1 MKFRLARETAF
12 TVVLVS
18 SSLFVL
24 PCTAQTPA
32 DNYPANGDSKSKP
45 QSSNKNASGTY
56 TPQSQGDNYPA
67 SKDAASQT
75 KFSDSHSAGS
85 YTPQSQEDSNNAR
98 KDYADHVRESYNY
111 HFGQGDIST
120 PGNAKVAGDDFIQP
134 GAFPTAKYCSK
145 CHQEA
150 YSQWRQALHSN
161 SFRTPFYRTSVN
173 ILLRTKG
180 IEFTRHCDSCHNPIG
195 VLSGALTQDSQVDRS
210 FDEEGLTCT
219 TCHSVQKL
227 QPTVGNGGFVLGV
240 PAVTSDE
247 NGNRIP
253 GQVPYEM
260 IFDHPERHAKT
271 VMKDFYRTPEFCSA
285 CHKANL
291 PTPLNDYKFV
301 RAFTVFDEWQNSKF
315 SKRNPLTFYTAD
327 LTTCQNCHM
336 KRSAP
341 ALFEVGQKNGTF
353 ASHRWTAGNTA
364 VPFYYGFDEQLQ
376 KTIDF
381 LKSGTFLNVDLFA
394 IKKVDP
400 WAAETKAYTDGLIA
414 PLGSV
419 PFQLKRNDTVEAM
432 VVIQNKNI
440 GHSLIPEVRDLYEAY
455 VEFEVKDSYG
465 AEIYHSGFIQPD
477 GSLDPR
483 AHSFTNRPVNTDG
496 EFVDNHKVWTI
507 HSVAYDSTVPAGRS
521 VLVRYRFHIPSNAK
535 GPLNVTARVNYR
547 HLRQSYL
554 NNVFGKDHPAYPI
567 IEISER
573 SRILKLGE
581 NPATPPSPQ
590 NMASATPASQSPAS
604 VTPASQT
611 PAPQQAAGPVVSQDN
626 PEWMRWNNFGI
637 ACLDQQQYADAV
649 IAFAQV
655 VKLRPDYADGYT
667 NIALTN
673 ILWEKYGSARGS
685 LERALALGPDNAR
698 ALYYMA
704 LVERRTGNSEAEVA
718 DLEKVVAQYPKS
730 SDARR
735 ELGKS
740 YYRLNRL
747 QDAQAQFETLQIIE
761 PDDVAAHYNLSL
773 IYARLGMDDKASEQ
787 ATLFADKKADPNSP
801 TYSLEF
807 LRDHPEI
814 STESVPWHMHKDLS
828 LDLAGI
834 PSKPSSIGA
843 GKQ

>member
-1 MKFRLARETAF
+1 MRFRLAHKAAF
-12 TVVLVS
+12 AAVLAVGCFSVS
-18 SSLFVL
+18 
-24 PCTAQTPA
+24 PCTAQTQT
-32 DNYPANGDSKSKP
+32 DS
-45 QSSNKNASGTY
+45 
-56 TPQSQGDNYPA
+56 YPA
-67 SKDAASQT
+67 SKDSKQT
-75 KFSDSHSAGS
+75 QPDSSPARKDSNPQPKSPDNSRPGS
-85 YTPQSQEDSNNAR
+85 YTPQTQADLNNSR
-98 KDYADHVRESYNY
+98 KDYADRVRETYNF
-111 HFGQGDIST
+111 HFGEGNIST
-120 PGNAKVAGDDFIQP
+120 PGNAKVVGDDFIQP

-173 ILLRTKG
+173 ILARTKG

-195 VLSGALTQDSQVDRS
+195 VLSGALTQNSQVDRS

-219 TCHSVQKL
+219 TCHSVTQL
-227 QPTVGNGGFVLGV
+227 QPTVGNGGFVMGV

-253 GQVPYEM
+253 GQVPYEV

-271 VMKDFYRTPEFCSA
+271 VMKDFLRTPEFCSA

-291 PTPLNDYKFV
+291 PTPLNDYKFI

-376 KTIDF
+376 KTKEF
-381 LKSGTFLNVDLFA
+381 LQSGTYLNVDLFA

-400 WAAETKAYTDGLIA
+400 WTTENTSYSDGLIA

-419 PFQLKRNDTVEAM
+419 PFQLKSNDTVEAM
-432 VVIQNKNI
+432 VVVQNKNI
-440 GHSLIPEVRDLYEAY
+440 GHSLIPEVRDLYEAW
-455 VEFEVKDSYG
+455 VEFEVKDNDG
-465 AEIYHSGFIQPD
+465 AEICHSGFLQAD

-521 VLVRYRFHIPSNAK
+521 VLVRYQFRIPPNAK

-567 IEISER
+567 IEIMER
-573 SRILKLGE
+573 TRTLNLGE
-581 NPATPPSPQ
+581 NAVTPPAP
-590 NMASATPASQSPAS
+590 QSPAPQS
-604 VTPASQT
+604 A
-611 PAPQQAAGPVVSQDN
+611 APQNQAAPNQAAPNQAAPNQAVPNLASQDN
-626 PEWMRWNNFGI
+626 PDWMRWNNFGI
-637 ACLDQQQYADAV
+637 ACLDQLQYADAV
-649 IAFAQV
+649 NAFATV
-655 VKLRPDYADGYT
+655 VKLRPDYADGFT

-673 ILWEKYGSARGS
+673 ILWEKYGSARVS
-685 LERALALGPDNAR
+685 LEKALALSPDNAR

-718 DLEKVVAQYPKS
+718 DLEKAVAQYPRS

-747 QDAQAQFETLQIIE
+747 QDAKVQFETLQTIE

-807 LRDHPEI
+807 LRDHPEV
-814 STESVPWHMHKDLS
+814 STESVPWHMHKDVS
-828 LDLAGI
+828 LDLAAI
-834 PSKPSSIGA
+834 PPQPSSSA
-843 GKQ
+843 AKKP